1 MQEDN
6 IIEVKDVSMQFR
18 IYKEKVDSI
27 KTYVI
32 KKVKNQLQ
40 YEDFWALK
48 NVSFEVK
55 RGEAVGLVGKNGSGK
70 STMLKII
77 AGVLK
82 ATSGQVTTQG
92 MIAPM
97 IELGAGFDFDLTA
110 KENVFLNGA
119 ILGYPRKML
128 EERY

>member
-70 STMLKII
+70 K
-77 AGVLK
+77 K
-82 ATSGQVTTQG
+82 
-92 MIAPM
+92 
-97 IELGAGFDFDLTA
+97 
-110 KENVFLNGA
+110 K
-119 ILGYPRKML
+119 KK
-128 EERY
+128 